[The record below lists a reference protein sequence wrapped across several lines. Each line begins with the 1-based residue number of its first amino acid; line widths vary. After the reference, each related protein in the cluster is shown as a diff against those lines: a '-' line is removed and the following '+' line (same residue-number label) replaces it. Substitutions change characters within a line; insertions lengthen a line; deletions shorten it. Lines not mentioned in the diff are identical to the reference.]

1 MDWLPAALL
10 SLVAYLLGS
19 IPSAYILVYLVK
31 HVDIRQVGSRNVGA
45 LNTFQQVGPWGG
57 VVVLLADTGKGAL
70 VVLLPHWLGAPDWM
84 VYPAAVL
91 VVVGH
96 NWPVFLRFHGGKGA
110 ASILGIALALAPIL
124 TLISMAP
131 VALIILLARN
141 VVIGV
146 AAGFIL
152 FNTLTVVTHQGVGL
166 ITLCLALT
174 FLVIGTYLQGTFSK
188 MLAAVKAHRWREVF
202 YEGSLNPE
210 E

>member
-1 MDWLPAALL
+1 MDWLLAAML

-19 IPSAYILVYLVK
+19 IPSAYFLVYLVK
-31 HVDIRQVGSRNVGA
+31 HVDIRQMGSRNVGA

-57 VVVLLADTGKGAL
+57 VLVLLADAGKGAL
-70 VVLLPHWLGAPDWM
+70 AVVLPHWLGIPDWA
-84 VYPAAVL
+84 VYPAAIL

-96 NWPVFLRFHGGKGA
+96 NWPVFLGFHGGKGA

-124 TLISMAP
+124 TLISVAP
-131 VALIILLARN
+131 VALIILLAHN

-152 FNTLTVVTHQGVGL
+152 FNTLAVVTHQGTGL

-174 FLVIGTYLQGTFSK
+174 FMVIGTYLRTTLGQMF
-188 MLAAVKAHRWREVF
+188 AAAKAGRWREVF